1 LFNKQ
6 NCFDDFICAA
16 EHLIAEGVTT
26 SEQLCIQGGSNGGLL
41 VLACAL
47 QRPRLY
53 RAVISQVPVADML
66 RFHRFTIGH
75 AWCTEYG
82 NAEESKADFDNVMKY
97 SPLHNV
103 KEVKSEVSW
112 LSRCVCVAEPSFPL
126 PQSHT
131 ILLEMLFF
139 RRTCCQLS

>member
-16 EHLIAEGVTT
+16 EHLVAEGVTT

-47 QRPRLY
+47 QRPKLY
-53 RAVISQVPVADML
+53 RGVISQVPVADML

-103 KEVKSEVSW
+103 KEVLSEV
-112 LSRCVCVAEPSFPL
+112 RCDCWVGCEAFSVPPAHVVCGVL
-126 PQSHT
+126 
-131 ILLEMLFF
+131 
-139 RRTCCQLS
+139 RTMYCQRL